1 MTAAPTRAPTCWQGG
16 AHAGGRPDP
25 LGPPMRWWQGRARP
39 PRRGV
44 LGRRRPVGL
53 GSGGGRAL
61 RPAALA
67 GSFRNERGR
76 PSGSAWQRPAFRA
89 QWRFGALAPTT
100 KLSATFSVAVLS
112 TRPSRDQGAMSP
124 AHSGGPRRRGALRQP
139 GTQRRLTAPPQRTT
153 PPRRSVHAASAGRP
167 AGTTEAA
174 RAPRVQPRLLHPNP
188 PSQHADAT
196 PTPDAEPRCQTA
208 SAPRSPVVRVSG
220 KALRLL

>member
-1 MTAAPTRAPTCWQGG
+1 
-16 AHAGGRPDP
+16 
-25 LGPPMRWWQGRARP
+25 MRWWQGRARP

-44 LGRRRPVGL
+44 LGRWRSVGL

-76 PSGSAWQRPAFRA
+76 HSGSAWQRPGFQGTVAFWGTCSHHEAVCDVLGGSSVHTAESGPR
-89 QWRFGALAPTT
+89 RDVPGALGGTPEAWG
-100 KLSATFSVAVLS
+100 SAAAGDTEAA
-112 TRPSRDQGAMSP
+112 RGSP
-124 AHSGGPRRRGALRQP
+124 CGGPRRHG
-139 GTQRRLTAPPQRTT
+139 GVSTRRRPVGPRAP
-153 PPRRSVHAASAGRP
+153 A
-167 AGTTEAA
+167 EAA
-174 RAPRVQPRLLHPNP
+174 RAPRVQPRHLHPNP
-188 PSQHADAT
+188 PSQHADADAT

>member
-1 MTAAPTRAPTCWQGG
+1 
-16 AHAGGRPDP
+16 
-25 LGPPMRWWQGRARP
+25 MRWWQGRARP

-44 LGRRRPVGL
+44 LGRWRSVGL
-53 GSGGGRAL
+53 GSSGGRAL

-89 QWRFGALAPTT
+89 QWRLGALAPTA

-139 GTQRRLTAPPQRTT
+139 GTQRRLAAPPAED
-153 PPRRSVHAASAGRP
+153 HAATAECPRGVD
-167 AGTTEAA
+167 TEAA
-174 RAPRVQPRLLHPNP
+174 RAPRVQPRHLHPNP
-188 PSQHADAT
+188 PSQHAARGRDAHARHGAAVS
-196 PTPDAEPRCQTA
+196 DGEC
-208 SAPRSPVVRVSG
+208 APLTGRARFG
-220 KALRLL
+220 KGT

>member
-1 MTAAPTRAPTCWQGG
+1 
-16 AHAGGRPDP
+16 
-25 LGPPMRWWQGRARP
+25 MRWWQGRARP

-53 GSGGGRAL
+53 GSSGGRAL

-76 PSGSAWQRPAFRA
+76 HSGSAWQRPGFQGTVAFGSTCSHREA
-89 QWRFGALAPTT
+89 VCDVLGGSSVHTAESGPRRDVTGALGGTPEAWG
-100 KLSATFSVAVLS
+100 SAAAGDTEA
-112 TRPSRDQGAMSP
+112 
-124 AHSGGPRRRGALRQP
+124 AHGPPCGGPRRHG
-139 GTQRRLTAPPQRTT
+139 GVSTRRRPVGPRAP
-153 PPRRSVHAASAGRP
+153 
-167 AGTTEAA
+167 TEAA
-174 RAPRVQPRLLHPNP
+174 RAPRVQPRHLHPNP

-196 PTPDAEPRCQTA
+196 PTPGAEPRCQTA